1 LQDSPER
8 GKELKFK
15 GLGSARER
23 LWCGCGCEEE
33 DVVIARGV
41 EDQRTRGEEENEVAI
56 DGDDWMER
64 GRMAEEEEAVEQWI
78 LWQRCKIYYCLKWD
92 LLACS
97 YLVDGYYLCREH
109 HVYHN
114 GGYIDF
120 LASDA
125 SGQQGSD
132 SCQDTWVWLKLVS
145 PALVIL

>member
-1 LQDSPER
+1 MGIARIDSPER

-41 EDQRTRGEEENEVAI
+41 EDQRTRGEEENAVAI

-64 GRMAEEEEAVEQWI
+64 GRMAEEEEVVEQWI
-78 LWQRCKIYYCLKWD
+78 LWQRY
-92 LLACS
+92 
-97 YLVDGYYLCREH
+97 
-109 HVYHN
+109 
-114 GGYIDF
+114 F

-132 SCQDTWVWLKLVS
+132 SCQDTWVWLNFVEQRSLNFKS
-145 PALVIL
+145 RKG

>member
-1 LQDSPER
+1 MGIARIDSPER

-41 EDQRTRGEEENEVAI
+41 EDQRTRGEEENAVAI

-64 GRMAEEEEAVEQWI
+64 GRMAEEEEVVEQWI
-78 LWQRCKIYYCLKWD
+78 LWQRY
-92 LLACS
+92 
-97 YLVDGYYLCREH
+97 
-109 HVYHN
+109 
-114 GGYIDF
+114 F

-132 SCQDTWVWLKLVS
+132 SCQDTWGGWVRRKSAYDAGIGGPIVRS
-145 PALVIL
+145 IGRET

>member
-1 LQDSPER
+1 MFDGCVYGGPRVDHCILVSFIYDFLQDSPER

-64 GRMAEEEEAVEQWI
+64 GRMAEEEEVVEQWI
-78 LWQRCKIYYCLKWD
+78 LWQRCKIYY
-92 LLACS
+92 
-97 YLVDGYYLCREH
+97 
-109 HVYHN
+109 
-114 GGYIDF
+114 
-120 LASDA
+120 
-125 SGQQGSD
+125 
-132 SCQDTWVWLKLVS
+132 
-145 PALVIL
+145 